1 LPDKGI
7 FALKGQ
13 NKISAGFLACPFR
26 AAIYLN
32 HLTQGVALG
41 YGVFWLSAQ

>member
-1 LPDKGI
+1 VM
-7 FALKGQ
+7 
-13 NKISAGFLACPFR
+13 CRFR

-41 YGVFWLSAQ
+41 YGIFWLSARGKPSPNTRSA